1 MKRSILSLALGAF
14 AMALMLPLNANA
26 QNFTRADGGTTSGPY
41 VDLSASPV
49 AVWRGG
55 DEVSIT
61 HSAETTFLEGGGVAC
76 AGPTGAVTY
85 TTDNSYWRLF
95 DLAEFEIADD
105 VNVTDVDMG
114 LTVTLTPE
122 LTELD
127 AVTQLKFYTV
137 DGDFVQDNLTL
148 IDSVEYVVT
157 EEFNGVPTI
166 VNIPVEGITIPGGS
180 TFAFEWTTYSGNSED
195 TGLSGDYQIRF
206 GQNAEGQ
213 TGSTY
218 LSSPVGCG
226 IVEPTPA
233 EDLGAF
239 GDLHWVLVVNGV
251 TGTTANED
259 GAVAQ
264 RVALGQNFPN
274 PVVSGATAIP
284 FSLES
289 AQDVNVA
296 VFDALGREV
305 AATTATFAAGE
316 QSVQIDT
323 SALPNGVYFYR
334 VNAGETTQTRKMVV
348 MQ

>member
-1 MKRSILSLALGAF
+1 
-14 AMALMLPLNANA
+14 MALMLPLTANA
-26 QNFTRADGGTTSGPY
+26 QGFTRADGSLESGPY
-41 VDLSASPV
+41 VDLSDSPV
-49 AVWRGG
+49 TVARGG

-61 HSAETTFLEGGGVAC
+61 HSAEATFLEGGGVAC

-95 DLAEFEIADD
+95 DLEEFEIEDA
-105 VNVTDVDMG
+105 VSVTDVDMG
-114 LTVTLTPE
+114 LAVTLTPE
-122 LTELD
+122 ISEID

-137 DGDFVQDNLTL
+137 DGDFLQENLTL

-157 EEFNGVPTI
+157 EEFDGVPSI
-166 VNIPVEGITIPGGS
+166 VNIPIEGITIPGGS
-180 TFAFEWTTYSGNSED
+180 TFAFEWTTYSGNSEI
-195 TGLSGDYQIRF
+195 TGLSGDYQIRY

-218 LSSPVGCG
+218 LSSAVGCG

-233 EDLGAF
+233 EDLGEF

-251 TGTTANED
+251 TGAVANED

-264 RVALGQNFPN
+264 RVTLGQNFPN
-274 PVVSGATAIP
+274 PVVSGATSIP
-284 FSLES
+284 FGLD
-289 AQDVNVA
+289 AARDVSVT
-296 VFDALGREV
+296 VYDALGREV
-305 AATTATFAAGE
+305 ATTAATFGAGE
-316 QSVQIDT
+316 QSVDLDT

-334 VNAGETTQTRKMVV
+334 VDAGDSTQTRKMVV